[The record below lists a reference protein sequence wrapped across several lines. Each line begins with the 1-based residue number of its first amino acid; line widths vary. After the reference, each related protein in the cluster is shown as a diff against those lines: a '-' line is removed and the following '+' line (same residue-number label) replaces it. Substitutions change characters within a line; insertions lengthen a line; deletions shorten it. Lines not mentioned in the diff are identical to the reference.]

1 MYCVALLRERTQ
13 SNVCGVMLE
22 SHLVD
27 GNQKISDD
35 MVYGQSV
42 TDGCLGWEK
51 TEQVLLRLPTHYA
64 ATPFN
69 VVLNQR
75 SAKRPF
81 NERSFFCDLV
91 Q

>member
-1 MYCVALLRERTQ
+1 MLNQPNVLRRIVAERTQ

-51 TEQVLLRLPTHYA
+51 TEQVLLEVADTLRSHA
-64 ATPFN
+64 
-69 VVLNQR
+69 VQR
-75 SAKRPF
+75 SA
-81 NERSFFCDLV
+81 
-91 Q
+91 